1 MKKIR
6 FITMLLAMMMMISAC
21 GKNQEPKSLS
31 ETEVI
36 QQESAPV
43 SMDEQD
49 PMQENLVD
57 LANPPVPK
65 WKPTLELTDEEIAAL
80 DNTQIVWGPG
90 TFMDEMN
97 RPTACVALQEQYGK
111 YDTWFM
117 KGEDNKIYLT
127 FDEGYENGYTPVI
140 LDALKEAGISAVFFI
155 TMDYAVSEPEL
166 VQRMIDEGHVV
177 GNHTVHHPNMTK
189 LSLEEMKEEVM
200 GLHEYVKE
208 NFGGY
213 EMFLFRNPE
222 GAISDRA
229 MALVQSLGYQ
239 TTMWSYAYLDWDV
252 NNQMDPATAL
262 EKTVGALHPGAVYL
276 LHAVSS
282 TNAAIIVDFVEQ
294 AEAKGYEFV
303 KWTRG

>member
-1 MKKIR
+1 MIVMILIMVMLITSCGRNKK
-6 FITMLLAMMMMISAC
+6 
-21 GKNQEPKSLS
+21 PKSLE
-31 ETEVI
+31 ETEI
-36 QQESAPV
+36 LQQESAPV
-43 SMDEQD
+43 SLDEQD
-49 PMQENLVD
+49 PMQEDLVD
-57 LANPPVPK
+57 LANPPKPE
-65 WKPTLELTDEEIAAL
+65 WKPSMYLTDDEIAAL

-90 TFMDEMN
+90 PFMDEQN

-111 YDTWFM
+111 YDTWFI
-117 KGEDNKIYLT
+117 KGDEKKIYLT
-127 FDEGYENGYTPVI
+127 FDEGYENGYTPKI
-140 LDALKEAGISAVFFI
+140 LDALKEAGVSAVFFV
-155 TMDYAVSEPEL
+155 TMDYVVSEPEL

-177 GNHTVHHPNMTK
+177 GNHSVHHPNMTT
-189 LSLEEMKEEVM
+189 LSVEEMREEIM
-200 GLHEYVKE
+200 GLHDYIKE

-229 MALVQSLGYQ
+229 MAVAQSLGYQ

-252 NNQMDPATAL
+252 NNQMDPAQAL

-282 TNAAIIVDFVEQ
+282 TNAAIIQDFVAQ
-294 AEAKGYEFV
+294 AEAQGYEFV

>member
-1 MKKIR
+1 
-6 FITMLLAMMMMISAC
+6 MLLTAC
-21 GKNQEPKSLS
+21 GKEPKSLS

-36 QQESAPV
+36 RQESAPV
-43 SMDEQD
+43 SKDDQD
-49 PMQENLVD
+49 PMQEDLVD
-57 LANPPVPK
+57 LANPPKPE
-65 WKPTLELTDEEIAAL
+65 WKPTLELTEDEIQAL

-90 TFMDEMN
+90 PFMDEQT

-117 KGEDNKIYLT
+117 KGEDKQIYLT
-127 FDEGYENGYTPVI
+127 FDEGYENGYTPKI
-140 LDALKEAGISAVFFI
+140 LDALKAADVSAVFFI

-166 VQRMIDEGHVV
+166 VQRMIDEGHVL
-177 GNHTVHHPNMTK
+177 GNHSVHHPNMTT
-189 LSLEEMKEEVM
+189 LTLDEMREEVM

-239 TTMWSYAYLDWDV
+239 TTMWSYAYADWDP
-252 NNQMDPATAL
+252 NNQMDPAQAL
-262 EKTVGALHPGAVYL
+262 QKTVDALHPGAVYL

-282 TNAAIIVDFVEQ
+282 TNAAIIEDFVAQAQ
-294 AEAKGYEFV
+294 AEGYEFV
-303 KWTRG
+303 KWERG